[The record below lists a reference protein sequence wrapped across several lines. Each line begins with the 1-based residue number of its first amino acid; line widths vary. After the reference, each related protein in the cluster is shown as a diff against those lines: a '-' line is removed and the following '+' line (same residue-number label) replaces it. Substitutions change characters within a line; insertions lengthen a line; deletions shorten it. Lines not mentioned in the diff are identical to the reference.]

1 MSTGAGAAA
10 EAGRPP
16 GREEKPHSAG
26 SSAGRWLRA
35 MLGIGLLALLALGGY
50 ALLGPYIKQT
60 LYAMRL
66 AAMPTPSELP
76 VPVRGVAPRALRDTW
91 HGARGEGRKHEGI
104 DIFAKRGTAVTSST
118 EGIVLRVST
127 NRLGGQ
133 VVWVLGP
140 GGQRHYYAH
149 LDRYADIVDGQR
161 VRAGSVLGYVGNT
174 GNAAGTPPHLH
185 YGIYEAG
192 GAINPYPLLRAPTDA
207 GAARAENRSPPRP
220 ASAG

>member
-1 MSTGAGAAA
+1 M
-10 EAGRPP
+10 RVL
-16 GREEKPHSAG
+16 
-26 SSAGRWLRA
+26 LRTA
-35 MLGIGLLALLALGGY
+35 VLALLLLGGY
-50 ALLGPYIKQT
+50 ALLGPYLKNM

-66 AAMPTPSELP
+66 ASLPAPVALP
-76 VPVRGVAPRALRDTW
+76 VPVRGVEPRGLRDTW
-91 HGARGEGRKHEGI
+91 HGARSGGRKHEGI
-104 DIFAKRGTAVTSST
+104 DIFARRGTAVTSST

-149 LDRYADIVDGQR
+149 LDRYAEIADGQR
-161 VRAGSVLGYVGNT
+161 VRAGTVLGYVGTT

-192 GAINPYPLLRAPTDA
+192 GAINPYPMLRAP
-207 GAARAENRSPPRP
+207 
-220 ASAG
+220 